1 MDAAWPRENLII
13 RRVAALAGALLVD
26 LERLA
31 AGVEF
36 VDSNHPTPEGYRR
49 YARIVLE
56 VLCRDPGSLARACRL
71 ERLSA
76 PARMRQELGLD
87 DPQFQAAVR
96 ALERNSRME

>member
-1 MDAAWPRENLII
+1 MAAQE
-13 RRVAALAGALLVD
+13 GALLVD
-26 LERLA
+26 LARIA
-31 AGVEF
+31 AEVEF

-49 YARIVLE
+49 YARIAIE
-56 VLCRDPGSLARACRL
+56 ALCRDPGSLAGACRL